1 MRPKFLDVAK
11 KYNVTFDDDKSII
24 STTSIKVLIRMVS
37 KDTIKPDPDS
47 LLPLQE
53 LPAPHDLVSQRR
65 IVGLFAHYSK

>member
-11 KYNVTFDDDKSII
+11 KYNMTFNDDKSII
-24 STTSIKVLIRMVS
+24 STTSIKLLVHMIS

-53 LPAPHDLVSQRR
+53 LPAPHDLASFTKKNCWYVRT
-65 IVGLFAHYSK
+65 L